1 MVTCEPDKF
10 VLMLSS
16 GQRPRYRDDIIR
28 LMALP
33 MGGRLQFRYRQ
44 KHVAD
49 EIFRQLGENRLR
61 GAQAIA
67 AYLDTS
73 REGDPPEIV
82 PCRFAR
88 IVDSEVEGE
97 FAVARFE
104 VCALAR
110 VGDVT
115 DIRQEVK
122 NKLLDGSVL
131 PEWKNG
137 NLEGHF
143 LLALAGKPADC
154 RPDPDPSAWQAIVAN
169 LGEHQ
174 DFRGCPFFYYLRAIV
189 QEGDSARL
197 RLHDGG
203 YVLKPDAVYRL
214 EVIHYTPSTNSPG
227 PQEVLG
233 SIRVGLEGPGIQ
245 RLTTNRLAVD
255 SPYDIKHVSF
265 RTIGETTTQYALL
278 SCARPAVAAGG
289 DEQAEQLDFQF
300 VLKVKG
306 AWKRQLIVGLLIA
319 VSLATPRLVDLF
331 APAPGLAA
339 AVYVLSGL
347 VTAGLVIFGLR
358 KVP

>member
-1 MVTCEPDKF
+1 
-10 VLMLSS
+10 MLSS

-28 LMALP
+28 VMALP

-44 KHVAD
+44 EHVAGA
-49 EIFRQLGENRLR
+49 IFQQLGQNSLR
-61 GAQAIA
+61 GAQAMA
-67 AYLDTS
+67 AYLETS

-104 VCALAR
+104 VCAFAR
-110 VGDVT
+110 VGDAI

-131 PEWKNG
+131 PDWKNG

-143 LLALAGKPADC
+143 LLVLAGKPADC

-174 DFRGCPFFYYLRAIV
+174 DFRGCSFFYYLRAIV

-197 RLHDGG
+197 RLHDGR
-203 YVLKPDAVYRL
+203 YVLKPDAIYRL
-214 EVIHYTPSTNSPG
+214 DVVHYTPSTNAPG
-227 PQEVLG
+227 QQEVLG
-233 SIRVGLEGPGIQ
+233 SIHVDLEGPGIQ
-245 RLTTNRLAVD
+245 RLTTRRLVVD
-255 SPYDIKHVSF
+255 SPYDIKHVAF
-265 RTIGETTTQYALL
+265 RTIGETRTQYALL
-278 SCARPAVAAGG
+278 SFARPAVAASGG
-289 DEQAEQLDFQF
+289 EQTEQQDFEV

-319 VSLATPRLVDLF
+319 VSLAVPRLVDF
-331 APAPGLAA
+331 FPSAPWQAA
-339 AVYVLSGL
+339 AAYVLSGL
-347 VTAGLVIFGLR
+347 VTAGLVVFGLR